1 MQVEVDAIVDRHLIS
16 RMRDAIAQLG
26 ALIEEWSSAPEIPEI
41 DWSRMRAL
49 EFQEI
54 LRERTRLVERSRDS
68 VCLHCPD
75 FGRHVSRSRRDCIA
89 ALLRYEP
96 DGRRVSTELLDMHE
110 RLRWVSLH
118 RHT

>member
-16 RMRDAIAQLG
+16 RMRDSIAQLG
-26 ALIEEWSSAPEIPEI
+26 ALVEEWSSAPEIPEI

-75 FGRHVSRSRRDCIA
+75 FGRHVRRLHRDCMT
-89 ALLRYEP
+89 ALLTMPPVHDHTRGKSPARQHREP
-96 DGRRVSTELLDMHE
+96 QA
-110 RLRWVSLH
+110 
-118 RHT
+118 RHI